1 MGQSEM
7 PGKEEGELEEAAR
20 YRRGQTVY
28 LGKMNRVRCH
38 VSKDAEALYLI
49 PTIFTLLLVRPD
61 AVKAF
66 YGEVVVAEPLRLV
79 RLRNDENSP
88 EHLLRVELFSPSEP
102 GGYARVARPFPNTLL
117 NISFNIFQ
125 HIF

>member
-1 MGQSEM
+1 M
-7 PGKEEGELEEAAR
+7 EEAAR

-28 LGKMNRVRCH
+28 LGKMNRVRCQVH
-38 VSKDAEALYLI
+38 GSSLDPQEALYLI

-88 EHLLRVELFSPSEP
+88 EHLLRVEVFSPSEP
-102 GGYARVARPFPNTLL
+102 GYARVART
-117 NISFNIFQ
+117 ST
-125 HIF
+125 